1 MKNLFDVKGK
11 KAIVTG
17 GSRGLGKGMAQGL
30 HDAGVELV
38 IMGTSEKIIKVAEEM
53 NSLDAPVHGVIANFK
68 DTENVI
74 KCFEEAMGILGD
86 LDILVNNAGMQIRH
100 PSVEFPLEDWETV
113 LRVNLTSAFILCQQA
128 GKIML
133 NKGYGKIINTAS
145 LLSFSGGF
153 TVPAYA
159 ASKGGIAQITKALSN
174 EWASKGINVNAI
186 APGYMD
192 TDNIAAI
199 KADEIRSS
207 QILDR
212 IPAGRYGTPE
222 DMIGTVLYLSSHA
235 SDYVHGTVL
244 MVDGG
249 WMGR

>member
-1 MKNLFDVKGK
+1 MKNFFDIKGK

-17 GSRGLGKGMAQGL
+17 GTRGLGRGMAQGL

-38 IMGTSEKIIKVAEEM
+38 IMGTSEKIKMVAEEM
-53 NSLDAPVHGVIANFK
+53 TSPDAPVHGVIANFK
-68 DTENVI
+68 DSSEVE
-74 KCFEEAMGILGD
+74 KAFDEAMNILSD

-100 PSVEFPLEDWETV
+100 PSVEFPLKDWQTV
-113 LRVNLTSAFILCQQA
+113 IDVNLTSAFILSQKA
-128 GKIML
+128 GKVML
-133 NKGYGKIINTAS
+133 KKGYGKIINTAS
-145 LLSFSGGF
+145 LLSFSGGV

-159 ASKGGIAQITKALSN
+159 ASKGGIAQLTKALSN

-199 KADEIRSS
+199 KEDTVRSS

-222 DMIGTVLYLSSHA
+222 DMIGTVIFLASHA
-235 SDYVHGTVL
+235 SDYIHGSIIL
-244 MVDGG
+244 VDGG

>member
-1 MKNLFDVKGK
+1 MENIFDIRGK
-11 KAIVTG
+11 KAIITG
-17 GSRGLGKGMAQGL
+17 GSRGLGRGMAQGL

-38 IMGTSEKIIKVAEEM
+38 IMGTNEKVLNVAKEM
-53 NSLDAPVHGVIANFK
+53 STSDAPVHGVTADFK

-74 KCFEEAMGILGD
+74 RAFDKAIDILGD
-86 LDILVNNAGMQIRH
+86 IDILINNAGMQVRH
-100 PSVEFPLEDWETV
+100 PSVEFPLEDWEDV
-113 LRVNLTSAFILCQQA
+113 IKVNLTSAFVLSQKA
-128 GKIML
+128 AKIMID
-133 NKGYGKIINTAS
+133 KGCGKIINVAS

-159 ASKGGIAQITKALSN
+159 ASKGGIAQVTKALAN
-174 EWASKGINVNAI
+174 EWAAKGVNVNAI

-199 KADEIRSS
+199 KEDEVRNA
-207 QILDR
+207 QILAR

-222 DMIGTVLYLSSHA
+222 DMIGTVIFLSSHA
-235 SDYVHGTVL
+235 SDYIHGSVML
-244 MVDGG
+244 VDGG